1 MTLVCKI
8 IVLLVY
14 QFSIKFWSCWNLCAL
29 NKRIWNWR
37 FAFCLLDQLPFI
49 CYSCS
54 YSYCCSSCCCYCCIL
69 CKRQLLQFMVVV
81 CAIFAIQQFAQCKI
95 EMKIVQ
101 VQATNYSYCNALM
114 HLTLYEY
121 SQKQVLIWVLSIF
134 YIKAC
139 ELGRNWKCKHVWKAA
154 NSSLLLLFS
163 YMYMFFFFFSLL
175 LLFLFLYCAGSFSRC

>member
-54 YSYCCSSCCCYCCIL
+54 YRCCCCIL
-69 CKRQLLQFMVVV
+69 CKRQLLQFMVFV

-134 YIKAC
+134 YLKVC

-154 NSSLLLLFS
+154 ISPLFLLFS
-163 YMYMFFFFFSLL
+163 YVLL
-175 LLFLFLYCAGSFSRC
+175 YVFLFIFLFLVLVVFVFVCV